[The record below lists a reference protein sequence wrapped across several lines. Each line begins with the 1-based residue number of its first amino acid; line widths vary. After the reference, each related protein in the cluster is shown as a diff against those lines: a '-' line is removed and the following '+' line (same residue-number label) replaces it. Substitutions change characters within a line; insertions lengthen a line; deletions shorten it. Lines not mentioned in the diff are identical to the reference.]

1 MSEALRN
8 QISVELRYHQQQVD
22 RLQKML
28 ALCPD
33 GATGVPSPA
42 SSQGLVGTP
51 RGTIQDGSNVPE
63 LKLYKKRTQTP
74 EARRKIGDFQRA
86 RHARIRAEKE
96 KAAKVASGKPVK

>member
-8 QISVELRYHQQQVD
+8 QISVELRFHQQQVD

-42 SSQGLVGTP
+42 FETKDGTP
-51 RGTIQDGSNVPE
+51 KGEPE
-63 LKLYKKRTQTP
+63 LKLYKKTHTDSRSP
-74 EARRKIGDFQRA
+74 
-86 RHARIRAEKE
+86 
-96 KAAKVASGKPVK
+96 